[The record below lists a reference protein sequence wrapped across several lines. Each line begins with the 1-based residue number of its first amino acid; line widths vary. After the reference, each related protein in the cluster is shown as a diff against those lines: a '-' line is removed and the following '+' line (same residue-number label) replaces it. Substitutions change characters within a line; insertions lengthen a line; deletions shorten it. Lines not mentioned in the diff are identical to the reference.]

1 MADVD
6 ILGLPAAIGLT
17 GAEYF
22 PVVQGGTTKK
32 AATSLVLSS
41 TGLFVGTTVVSGGT
55 NTRVLFND
63 AGVLGE
69 YAISGSGSVAMT
81 TGPTLNS
88 PTLVTPALGTPAS
101 GTLTNCT
108 GLPLTTGVT
117 GTLPATNGGTGF
129 ASYAVGDL
137 LYADTTTSLAKLA
150 DVAVGRV
157 LVSGGV
163 STAPAYSATPTLGVA
178 GATIGTLGLSGNTS
192 GVVTISPAAAA
203 GTWTLTLPT
212 SGGTNGYIL
221 HTDGAGVTSWAPAS
235 GASVNIVVGSTTI
248 GSGTD
253 TRVLYD
259 NSGVVG
265 EYTISGTGSVVMT
278 NSPTLVT
285 PALGTPASGTLTNCT
300 GLPVAT
306 GISGL
311 GAGVATFL
319 ATPSSANLASAVTD
333 ETGSGALVFGTSP
346 SLTTPSLSGETFSTS
361 ATVTAGTDAQGQG
374 ALTSDYN
381 VITTAAA
388 TPSGVT
394 LPTATT
400 GRRIIVVNKGAN
412 AVNVYPDTGASIDA
426 LSANAAVQ
434 IAVGGVMSFNAS
446 STTQWYSSGNLT
458 LLAPV
463 LGTPASGT
471 LTNCTGL
478 PVATGISGLGTGV
491 ATALAVNVGSAGAV
505 VVNGGALGTPSSG
518 TLTNA
523 TGLPISTGVS
533 GLGAN
538 VATFLATPSSAN
550 LAAAITDETGSGAAV
565 FGTSPSLTTP
575 SIAGATLTGVLDAG
589 GADSFE
595 LPNSAAPTVN
605 ADGEIAIDNS
615 VTDFAAGVVK
625 YFSTS
630 EMGIVA
636 MPVAQFGTPS
646 NGAVPTYNATT
657 DQFEMSVPSGSGDVV
672 GPASATDNALV
683 RFDLTTGKII
693 QNSTSI
699 LDDSGNLSGLNSLAQ
714 PTIPMQGADLGTN
727 IGIAASV
734 GASALTIA
742 LKGADGNDASATNPV
757 YVPFRS
763 ATAATGTITWRP
775 ITGAMSLVV
784 SSGSTLGTSNSTAF
798 KLWIVLFDDAGTIR
812 LGVVNPTALTIDE
825 SVVASST
832 AEGGAGGA
840 DSANTYYTDTGVTS
854 KAFRV
859 IGSLDFPSG
868 QATAGTWATAPTTIS
883 VLSAGAAR
891 NVPVKGPTTQVFT
904 SGSGTYTTPAGVRW
918 IRVRAV
924 GGGGG
929 GSGSGTSPGNGNA
942 GNASTFSSFTAGG
955 GSGTSGL
962 AGGDGGSGSG
972 ANINLSG
979 GRGADANNT
988 STVGSGFGGSST
1000 LGCGA
1005 GGAVYGGST
1014 GRSAAANSGG
1024 GGSGA
1029 TASSG
1034 TLCAASGGG
1043 GGYIESIINN
1053 PAASYSYAVGA
1064 GGSGGTAGSSGSTG
1078 GAGGSGIVI
1087 VEEFY

>member
-1 MADVD
+1 MANTN
-6 ILGLPAAIGLT
+6 ILGLPAAVGLT
-17 GAEYF
+17 GEEYF
-22 PVVQGGTTKK
+22 PIVQGGTTKK
-32 AATSLVLSS
+32 ALTSLVLSA
-41 TGLFVGTTVVSGGT
+41 TDLIVGTTLVNSGTSG
-55 NTRVLFND
+55 RVLYDNG
-63 AGVLGE
+63 GVLGE
-69 YAISGSGSVAMT
+69 YSI
-81 TGPTLNS
+81 TGNGGTVVLSNT
-88 PTLVTPALGTPAS
+88 PTLVTPILGTPTS

-163 STAPAYSATPTLGVA
+163 STAPTYSATPTLGVA

-192 GVVTISPAAAA
+192 GVVTLSPAAAA

-212 SGGTNGYIL
+212 SGGTNGYVL

-235 GASVNIVVGSTTI
+235 GASVNLVIGSTTI

-259 NSGVVG
+259 NAGVVG

-300 GLPVAT
+300 GLPVST

-311 GAGVATFL
+311 GANVATFL

-346 SLTTPSLSGETFSTS
+346 SLTTPALSGETFSTS

-374 ALTSDYN
+374 ALTSDYS

-388 TPSGVT
+388 NPSGAT

-400 GRRIIVVNKGAN
+400 GRRIVIVNKGAN
-412 AVNVYPDTGASIDA
+412 AVNIYPDTGASIDA
-426 LSANAAVQ
+426 LGANTAVQ

-458 LLAPV
+458 LLAPA

-491 ATALAVNVGSAGAV
+491 ATALAVNVGSAGAF

-550 LAAAITDETGSGAAV
+550 LAAALTDETGSGAAV

-575 SIAGATLTGVLDAG
+575 SIAGATLTGVIDAG

-605 ADGEIAIDNS
+605 ADGEIAIDTT
-615 VTDFAAGVVK
+615 VTDFAAGVIK
-625 YFSTS
+625 YFSTA
-630 EMGIVA
+630 EMGVVA
-636 MPVAQFGTPS
+636 MPVAQFGTPT
-646 NGAVPTYNATT
+646 NGAVPTYNATN
-657 DQFEMSVPSGSGDVV
+657 DQFEMSVPSGAGDVV
-672 GPASATDNALV
+672 GPASATDNAIV
-683 RFDLTTGKII
+683 RFDGTTGKAI
-693 QNSTSI
+693 QNSGVI
-699 LDDSGNLSGLNSLAQ
+699 IDDSNNVSGMESLRFATGKGIHDANGNEQLLFGQ
-714 PTIPMQGADLGTN
+714 T
-727 IGIAASV
+727 
-734 GASALTIA
+734 ASAV
-742 LKGADGNDASATNPV
+742 NNWQFTN
-757 YVPFRS
+757 
-763 ATAATGTITWRP
+763 AATGGLPQLAVVGDDANIIGRLVGKG
-775 ITGAMSLVV
+775 TGGFEIKGTGKNDDATASYVGEVV
-784 SSGSTLGTSNSTAF
+784 SSSIAPGSAVSLTNNVTANVTSISLTAGDWDISGQVICTFSGTPTNIIGNINTTSATLGTVGLSSPYSSLA
-798 KLWIVLFDDAGTIR
+798 
-812 LGVVNPTALTIDE
+812 
-825 SVVASST
+825 ASF
-832 AEGGAGGA
+832 
-840 DSANTYYTDTGVTS
+840 N
-854 KAFRV
+854 
-859 IGSLDFPSG
+859 
-868 QATAGTWATAPTTIS
+868 
-883 VLSAGAAR
+883 AGATQFLPLPQGRLSLNA
-891 NVPVKGPTTQVFT
+891 TTTVYLLAYASF
-904 SGSGTYTTPAGVRW
+904 A
-918 IRVRAV
+918 
-924 GGGGG
+924 
-929 GSGSGTSPGNGNA
+929 SGTS
-942 GNASTFSSFTAGG
+942 TA
-955 GSGTSGL
+955 
-962 AGGDGGSGSG
+962 
-972 ANINLSG
+972 
-979 GRGADANNT
+979 
-988 STVGSGFGGSST
+988 
-1000 LGCGA
+1000 
-1005 GGAVYGGST
+1005 YGWIWA
-1014 GRSAAANSGG
+1014 RRAR
-1024 GGSGA
+1024 
-1029 TASSG
+1029 
-1034 TLCAASGGG
+1034 
-1043 GGYIESIINN
+1043 
-1053 PAASYSYAVGA
+1053 
-1064 GGSGGTAGSSGSTG
+1064 
-1078 GAGGSGIVI
+1078 
-1087 VEEFY
+1087 